1 MEGDQSGS
9 NPNGIEGQ
17 QVAFLT
23 IRGAKQGIRICM
35 EIRQGAGV
43 CGMVLWVNYG

>member
-35 EIRQGAGV
+35 EIKQGAG
-43 CGMVLWVNYG
+43 GLKRYFW